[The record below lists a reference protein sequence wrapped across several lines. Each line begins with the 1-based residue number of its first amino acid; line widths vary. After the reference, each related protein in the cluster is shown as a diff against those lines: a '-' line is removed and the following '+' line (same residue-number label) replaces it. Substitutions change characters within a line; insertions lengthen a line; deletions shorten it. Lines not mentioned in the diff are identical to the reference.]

1 MLLDEWQRLPGS
13 WDLVRRAVDADPVAD
28 PQSPEGLASGRR
40 FASGLPSIAAAD
52 RSFSMRIPRSLCLA
66 LVVGLVSSACATER
80 TPVPAEPAQPS
91 TTPDVALATT
101 VPGGEVTEPQATTT
115 VASASEPVVEE
126 PPADIGEWTPERA
139 LAVLGDVCSQ
149 PMEGR
154 GSFDDWTPR
163 FWLLCNV
170 VAVGPSGG
178 VPDMWGFNAEC
189 VGDFLP
195 GPDALS
201 CIMDELVN
209 YLIIDYQTWKL
220 TGDPA
225 GTWLLSAA
233 EADLRGRCEHVVS
246 SGWNDDELRDACTD
260 YLSSLQ
266 ALEPRATA
274 DALAGDAI
282 SLGPAPGD
290 RLVVAA
296 VESDDV
302 LNVRDEPMGSIVAML
317 ENIRGE
323 TEDRLWVLR
332 PDSSVA
338 AYLQDDAVVATG
350 RARSLPRSTWYEVT
364 VGGYTGWASAAYLAY
379 PATVEDVTD
388 EVTRAAGGLP
398 EAARMDELA
407 RIVLDA
413 LEPRI
418 NGEPVTVSGPGWFEG
433 LAEMEIDLVVRGSRH
448 FGQRLY
454 ITADASIDWDDTLEI
469 IDTRLRSATL
479 QTLCSRGWNGER
491 CL

>member
-1 MLLDEWQRLPGS
+1 
-13 WDLVRRAVDADPVAD
+13 
-28 PQSPEGLASGRR
+28 
-40 FASGLPSIAAAD
+40 
-52 RSFSMRIPRSLCLA
+52 MRIPHSLWVA
-66 LVVGLVSSACATER
+66 LVVGLLPLACATER
-80 TPVPAEPAQPS
+80 TRVPADPAQPS
-91 TTPDVALATT
+91 TTTAVASATT
-101 VPGGEVTEPQATTT
+101 VPGGEVTEPQASTTASNSTTT
-115 VASASEPVVEE
+115 TTIAAAPKPVEEE
-126 PPADIGEWTPERA
+126 PPAEIRQWTPETA

-149 PMEGR
+149 PIEGR
-154 GSFDDWTPR
+154 GTTNDWTPK

-170 VAVGPSGG
+170 VAIGPDGFVS
-178 VPDMWGFNAEC
+178 DMWGFNAEC

-195 GPDALS
+195 GPDALI

-220 TGDPA
+220 TGDPS

-233 EADLRGRCEHVVS
+233 EADLRGRCEHIVS
-246 SGWNDDELRDACTD
+246 SDWNDDGLRDACAE

-266 ALEPRATA
+266 ALEPTATV
-274 DALAGDAI
+274 DAFGDTT
-282 SLGPAPGD
+282 GFRPAPGD

-317 ENIRGE
+317 EILRGE
-323 TEDRLWVLR
+323 LEDRLWVLR

-338 AYLQDDAVVATG
+338 AYLEDDALVATG
-350 RARSLPRSTWYEVT
+350 RVRSLSRSTWYEVT

-379 PATVEDVTD
+379 PAAVEDVTG
-388 EVTRAAGGLP
+388 EVIDAAGGLP
-398 EAARMDELA
+398 EAATMDELA
-407 RIVLDA
+407 QIVLEA

-418 NGEPVTVSGPGWFEG
+418 SGEPVTVSGPGWFEG
-433 LAEMEIDLVVRGSRH
+433 LAEMEIDLVVRGSQH

-454 ITADASIDWDDTLEI
+454 IAADADIDWDDTHEI
-469 IDTRLRSATL
+469 IDARLRLATL